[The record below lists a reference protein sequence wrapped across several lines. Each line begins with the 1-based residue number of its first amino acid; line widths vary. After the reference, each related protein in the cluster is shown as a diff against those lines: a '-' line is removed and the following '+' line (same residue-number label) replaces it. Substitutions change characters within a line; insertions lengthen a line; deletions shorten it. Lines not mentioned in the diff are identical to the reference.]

1 MKTMKRRMITMV
13 MMMAIAVSAAAM
25 SYSKARSEALFL
37 SDKMAYE
44 LGLSAAQYEA
54 VYEINLDYLMSVNHS
69 SDIFGSYWAR
79 RNADMLYVLNSYQY
93 GRYASI
99 AYFYR
104 PLDYVGNAWRFNI
117 YSHYA
122 NRSLFYYARP
132 TVYVS
137 YRGGHNTGHN
147 SYYAGRSFGGKVMD
161 VHHGNN
167 GKGYKNNYKNNNV
180 NVNVNVNT
188 SNWHSGNSVK
198 TGNSSNTVKTGNSG
212 KTGSFGNG
220 RLGNTGITAKSAG
233 TAKTASTGVQRFG
246 GRK

>member
-104 PLDYVGNAWRFNI
+104 PLDYVGSAWRFNI
-117 YSHYA
+117 YSRYT

-137 YRGGHNTGHN
+137 YRGGHNTGRN
-147 SYYAGRSFGGKVMD
+147 SYYAGRSFGGKVMN
-161 VHHGNN
+161 VHYGSNGN
-167 GKGYKNNYKNNNV
+167 GKGYKNNNV

-188 SNWHSGNSVK
+188 GNWHSANSVK
-198 TGNSSNTVKTGNSG
+198 TGNSGKVVKTGNSR
-212 KTGSFGNG
+212 SFGNG
-220 RLGNTGITAKSAG
+220 RFGNAVSTARSAGNT
-233 TAKTASTGVQRFG
+233 KTASSGVQRFG